1 MIRIGSV
8 EIPGWLA
15 MSPMAGISDS
25 PTRTM
30 ARRFG
35 SAFSYTEFVS
45 TDNLAVGSKKAIS
58 LLRFREEERPVS
70 FQIFGN
76 TLEIIVEAAKRIREL
91 NPDIID
97 LNMGCPT
104 KNVSMR
110 GSGVGL
116 LRKPVYAGKIIEAL
130 RKSLDVPVTAKI
142 RLGWDDT
149 SRNYME
155 VSRILEESGVQ
166 AISVHGRTK
175 EMGYS
180 GKADWDAI
188 ADIKAARSVPI
199 FGNGDVVSYSDA
211 LHKKNAYGV
220 DGVLIGRNSIG
231 NPWIFSGIDRQ
242 NTDIAESV
250 RVSLIHLR
258 LMIETFGEKF
268 GVILFRKHLVRYFQ
282 GKEHFHPVRVEL
294 LKEENFERIQ
304 SLLLTLESSFIKTSV
319 A

>member
-30 ARRFG
+30 ARRYG

-45 TDNLAVGSKKAIS
+45 TDSLAVGSKKALS
-58 LLRFREEERPVS
+58 LLRFREEERPIT

-76 TLEIIVEAAKRIREL
+76 KLEIIVDAAKRIREL

-97 LNMGCPT
+97 LNMGCPAR
-104 KNVSMR
+104 NVSMR

-116 LRKPVYAGKIIEAL
+116 LRKPVYAGKIIEEMRKAL
-130 RKSLDVPVTAKI
+130 DIPVTAKI
-142 RLGWDDT
+142 RLGWDDS

-155 VSRILEESGVQ
+155 VSRILEESGVM
-166 AISVHGRTK
+166 AISVHGRTR

-188 ADIKAARSVPI
+188 ADIKSERKVPI
-199 FGNGDVVSYSDA
+199 FGNGDVSSYEEAVRRKEES
-211 LHKKNAYGV
+211 KV
-220 DGVLIGRNSIG
+220 DGVLVGRNSIG
-231 NPWIFSGIDRQ
+231 NPWIFSNIKKEDLSFEE
-242 NTDIAESV
+242 I
-250 RVSLIHLR
+250 VSTTLSHLQ
-258 LMIETFGEKF
+258 LMRETFGDKY
-268 GVILFRKHLVRYFQ
+268 GLILLRKHLVRYIQ
-282 GKEHFHPVRVEL
+282 SRKEVEPKRLEL
-294 LKEENFERIQ
+294 LKMEDPEKLIQ
-304 SLLLTLESSFIKTSV
+304 ILREAQNSLSLVS
-319 A
+319 

>member
-1 MIRIGSV
+1 MIRVGSV
-8 EIPGWLA
+8 EIPGWFA

-116 LRKPVYAGKIIEAL
+116 LRKPIYAGKIIEAL
-130 RKSLDVPVTAKI
+130 RKSLDIPVTAKI

-188 ADIKAARSVPI
+188 ADIKAARNVPI
-199 FGNGDVVSYSDA
+199 FGNGDVISYSDA
-211 LHKKNAYGV
+211 LHKKNTYGV

-231 NPWIFSGIDRQ
+231 NPWVFSGIDRQ
-242 NTDIAESV
+242 NIDVSESV
-250 RVSLIHLR
+250 SVSLMHLS
-258 LMIETFGEKF
+258 LMVETFGEKF
-268 GVILFRKHLVRYFQ
+268 GIILFRKHLIRYFQ
-282 GKEHFHPVRVEL
+282 GKENFIPIRVEL
-294 LKEENFERIQ
+294 LKEENFERIK
-304 SLLLTLESSFIKTSV
+304 SLLLTLDSSFSKTCV

>member
-1 MIRIGSV
+1 MIRIGTV

-25 PTRTM
+25 PTRTIV
-30 ARRFG
+30 RRFG

-45 TDNLAVGSKKAIS
+45 TDSLAVGSKKALS
-58 LLRFREEERPVS
+58 LLNFREEERPIT

-76 TLEIIVEAAKRIREL
+76 KLEIIVDAAKRIREL

-97 LNMGCPT
+97 LNMGCPAR
-104 KNVSMR
+104 NVSMR

-116 LRKPVYAGKIIEAL
+116 LRKPIYAGKIIEEMRKAL
-130 RKSLDVPVTAKI
+130 DIPVTAKI

-155 VSRILEESGVQ
+155 VSRILEESGVM
-166 AISVHGRTK
+166 AISVHGRTR

-188 ADIKAARSVPI
+188 ADIKAARKVPI
-199 FGNGDVVSYSDA
+199 FGNGDVSSYEEAVRRKQES
-211 LHKKNAYGV
+211 GV
-220 DGVLIGRNSIG
+220 DGVLVGRNSIG
-231 NPWIFSGIDRQ
+231 NPWIFSNQLKETLSLEQIVSVALTHLELMR
-242 NTDIAESV
+242 ES
-250 RVSLIHLR
+250 
-258 LMIETFGEKF
+258 FGDKL
-268 GVILFRKHLVRYFQ
+268 GVLLLRKHLVRYIQ
-282 GKEHFHPVRVEL
+282 GREEFAASRMEILKAENPESLAQL
-294 LKEENFERIQ
+294 LKAGLREPIF
-304 SLLLTLESSFIKTSV
+304 

>member
-30 ARRFG
+30 ARRYG

-45 TDNLAVGSKKAIS
+45 TDSLAVGSKKALS
-58 LLRFREEERPVS
+58 LLRFREEERPIT

-76 TLEIIVEAAKRIREL
+76 KLEIIVEAAKRIRDL

-97 LNMGCPT
+97 LNMGCPAR
-104 KNVSMR
+104 NVSMR

-116 LRKPVYAGKIIEAL
+116 LRKPVYAGKIIEEMRKAL
-130 RKSLDVPVTAKI
+130 DIPVTAKI
-142 RLGWDDT
+142 RLGWDDS

-155 VSRILEESGVQ
+155 VSRILEESGAM
-166 AISVHGRTK
+166 AISVHGRTR

-188 ADIKAARSVPI
+188 ADVKSERKIPI
-199 FGNGDVVSYSDA
+199 FGNGDVSSYEDA
-211 LHKKNAYGV
+211 VRRKKESGV
-220 DGVLIGRNSIG
+220 DGVLVGRNSIG
-231 NPWIFSGIDRQ
+231 NPWIFSNKIREELSFSEILFTTFD
-242 NTDIAESV
+242 
-250 RVSLIHLR
+250 HLQ
-258 LMIETFGEKF
+258 LMRETFGDKV
-268 GVILFRKHLVRYFQ
+268 GLTLLRKHLVRYLQ
-282 GKEHFHPVRVEL
+282 SREQIQPIRVEL
-294 LKEENFERIQ
+294 LRMEDPD
-304 SLLLTLESSFIKTSV
+304 LLIRTLQELNREPALSV
-319 A
+319 

>member
-1 MIRIGSV
+1 MIRIGTV

-25 PTRTM
+25 PTRTLV
-30 ARRFG
+30 RRFG

-45 TDNLAVGSKKAIS
+45 TDSLAVGSKKALS
-58 LLRFREEERPVS
+58 LFNFREEERPIT

-76 TLEIIVEAAKRIREL
+76 KLEIIVDAAKRIREL

-97 LNMGCPT
+97 LNMGCPA

-116 LRKPVYAGKIIEAL
+116 LRKPVYAGKIIEEMRKAL
-130 RKSLDVPVTAKI
+130 DIPVTAKI

-155 VSRILEESGVQ
+155 VSRILEESGVM
-166 AISVHGRTK
+166 AISVHGRTR

-188 ADIKAARSVPI
+188 ADIKAARKVPI
-199 FGNGDVVSYSDA
+199 FGNGDVSSYEEAIRRKQES
-211 LHKKNAYGV
+211 GV
-220 DGVLIGRNSIG
+220 DGVLVGRNSIG
-231 NPWIFSGIDRQ
+231 NPWIFSNQLKETLSLEQIVSVAITHLELMR
-242 NTDIAESV
+242 ES
-250 RVSLIHLR
+250 
-258 LMIETFGEKF
+258 FGDKL
-268 GVILFRKHLVRYFQ
+268 GVLLLRKHLVRYIQ
-282 GKEHFHPVRVEL
+282 GREEFTPIRMEILKAENPESLAQL
-294 LKEENFERIQ
+294 LKAGLREPIF
-304 SLLLTLESSFIKTSV
+304 V
-319 A
+319 